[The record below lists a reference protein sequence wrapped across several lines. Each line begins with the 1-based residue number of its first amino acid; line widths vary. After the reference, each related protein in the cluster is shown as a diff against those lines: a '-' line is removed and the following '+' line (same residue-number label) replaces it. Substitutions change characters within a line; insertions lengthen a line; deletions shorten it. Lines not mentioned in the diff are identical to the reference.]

1 MRFKKLKGD
10 EYMTLYDS
18 LMERKKKAETMKS
31 IFQSNFVALD
41 AYMKICK
48 QIFIL
53 EQLKMLL
60 EVAPQSMD
68 PRKQREHLTR
78 VVSVLKE
85 ADTQGIEATAA
96 KFIESLPITTVTSYA
111 DGIRLFVSQNL
122 KLPTITT

>member
-1 MRFKKLKGD
+1 
-10 EYMTLYDS
+10 MTLYDS

>member
-1 MRFKKLKGD
+1 
-10 EYMTLYDS
+10 MTLYDS

-31 IFQSNFVALD
+31 IFQTNFVALD

-60 EVAPQSMD
+60 EVAPKSMD
-68 PRKQREHLTR
+68 PRKQREHLAR

-96 KFIESLPITTVTSYA
+96 KFIESLPITAVTSYA

>member
-1 MRFKKLKGD
+1 MRFTKLKGD